1 MLGLVVAPTVSH
13 ALAAEQ
19 ASLQP
24 WSELCTQNDGEDAGA
39 RLAHCPLCAQPGQW
53 PVLPGVS
60 VGAGLIPEAGDAP
73 VAMAERVALPV
84 RAWVAPRSRAS
95 PRAAS
100 A

>member
-1 MLGLVVAPTVSH
+1 MLGLVVAPTVY
-13 ALAAEQ
+13 AFAAEQ

-24 WSELCTQNDGEDAGA
+24 WSELCTQNDGKDAGA
-39 RLAHCPLCAQPGQW
+39 GRAHCPLCAQPGQW